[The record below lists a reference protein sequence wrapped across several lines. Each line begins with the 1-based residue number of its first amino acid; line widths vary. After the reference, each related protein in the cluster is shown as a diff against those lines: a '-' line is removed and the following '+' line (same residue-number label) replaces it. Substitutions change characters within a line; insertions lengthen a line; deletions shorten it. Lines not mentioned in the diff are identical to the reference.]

1 MLQPWKWDGPPS
13 QAEGQSQNVALRT
26 RPAPLTSLVMQ
37 FTRRVTAARHERAQP
52 AEPVKVA
59 APPARVQSPVIEKPK
74 METHAKGPAPDTT
87 SKYALPLDWPTQE
100 GHLAARRAR
109 AEAVRDTTVAL
120 WRKLKS
126 LTTKPLASFETNAAR
141 TSTSKRVPTSL
152 DLDWSAR
159 RAGCREHQAP
169 RYRDPLSKMEALA
182 RAWLEN

>member
-1 MLQPWKWDGPPS
+1 MLQPLKWDGLPS
-13 QAEGQSQNVALRT
+13 QAEGQSQNVVLRT

-74 METHAKGPAPDTT
+74 METHARDPALDTT
-87 SKYALPLDWPTQE
+87 SNHAVILDWPTPE
-100 GHLAARRAR
+100 GLLAAGRAR
-109 AEAVRDTTVAL
+109 AEAVHDMTVAV

-126 LTTKPLASFETNAAR
+126 LTTRPLASFQTNAAR
-141 TSTSKRVPTSL
+141 TNTSKRVPTSL
-152 DLDWSAR
+152 DLDLSAR
-159 RAGCREHQAP
+159 WAGCREHQAL

>member
-1 MLQPWKWDGPPS
+1 MLQPLKWDGL
-13 QAEGQSQNVALRT
+13 AEGQSQNVELRT
-26 RPAPLTSLVMQ
+26 RPARLTSLVMQ
-37 FTRRVTAARHERAQP
+37 FVRRVTAARHERAQP
-52 AEPVKVA
+52 EEPVKVA
-59 APPARVQSPVIEKPK
+59 APPARVQSPVIEKPT
-74 METHAKGPAPDTT
+74 METHAESPAPDTT
-87 SKYALPLDWPTQE
+87 SKYAVILDWPTPE
-100 GHLAARRAR
+100 GLLAARRAR

-126 LTTKPLASFETNAAR
+126 LTTRPLASFETNAAR

-152 DLDWSAR
+152 DLDLSAR